1 MAQSDKNPRSMVFTL
16 LVVMVGLVGC
26 LTLVVIFAGL
36 LVGRWLDSL
45 LGTTPV
51 FTLVLLLA
59 GIPVSVIL
67 MLYVA
72 RRTLDRMR
80 AQAETDKKAISS

>member
-1 MAQSDKNPRSMVFTL
+1 MAQSDENPRSMVFTL

-36 LVGRWLDSL
+36 FLGRWLDSVF
-45 LGTTPV
+45 GTAPV
-51 FTLVLLLA
+51 LTLVLLLA

-72 RRTLDRMR
+72 RRILDRMR
-80 AQAETDKKAISS
+80 SQPESDKKDLSS